1 MAEMEAIDISEMPAT
16 WALCQST
23 ECERSGECL
32 RHLMFHQMPANRTS
46 WPCLLPAAVQPTATC
61 AHFVKAEKVRMA
73 WGWCRLYGQL
83 QGRKLQHAVRMALTN
98 MLGSKGTYYRYRNGE
113 RPMNAAMQQMVT
125 DRLRAAGYNGE
136 VVFDRYG
143 DAYDFTL

>member
-1 MAEMEAIDISEMPAT
+1 MEKIDISEVPAT

-32 RHLMFHQMPANRTS
+32 RHLVCRQMPAEQTW
-46 WPCLLPAAVQPTATC
+46 WPCLLPAAVQPTAAC

-73 WGWCRLYGQL
+73 WGWCQLYGQL
-83 QGRKLQHAVRMALTN
+83 QGRKLQNAVRLALTK
-98 MLGSKGTYYRYRNGE
+98 MLGSKGTYYRYKNGE
-113 RPMNAAMQQMVT
+113 RPMNAAMQQLVADKMRT
-125 DRLRAAGYNGE
+125 AGYDGE

-143 DAYDFTL
+143 DAYDFTT